1 MHKSIQ
7 AVYVPMGVG
16 TFHMPTAEEQ
26 FQSSIAMLRE
36 FCDDIIVPEEKI
48 LSTDQLSAY
57 LDTLEPDLVILQNLT
72 FANAAYTSEVMHRFR
87 NVPLLLWTL
96 REPVIDGGRLR
107 LNALTG
113 AFSAANT
120 IRQFKQEPFEYVYG
134 GPEEKQ
140 VREAAKKMISAARV
154 RFAMQSLKVCAIG
167 HTPQGF
173 GFGRALDNDMLEVFG
188 VRQDAIE
195 ARELIDL
202 AKSYTDE
209 ECREYLQD
217 ALNRTVGLMD
227 TPEKNRLDFA
237 RIYKAYDV
245 FVKKNGIGAVASRC
259 WPDFFTSFGTPVCS
273 VLAMLNDLGVAAACE
288 ADMYGALSMWI
299 GMQLSGRAVFFG
311 DPVSLNEQ
319 ENTLTF
325 WHCGTAACSLA
336 RKDTGACIG
345 EHCNRHI
352 GPTME
357 FGCEQSDHATV
368 FRIGRNPDGTFRF
381 FIASG
386 KALDRPKQFFGT
398 STVLEMNGPAESMVY
413 EAVREGWE
421 PHYAVIYEDVADE
434 LEMLA
439 HMFKAE
445 VRRFN

>member
-1 MHKSIQ
+1 MKKKFQ
-7 AVYVPMGVG
+7 AVYVPIGVG
-16 TFHMPTAEEQ
+16 TFHMPSAQAQFDASSELLKELCEDTA
-26 FQSSIAMLRE
+26 
-36 FCDDIIVPEEKI
+36 VPEEM
-48 LSTDQLSAY
+48 LLNTDLLNSF
-57 LDTLEPDLVILQNLT
+57 LDTVDPDLIILQNLT
-72 FANAAYTSEVMHRFR
+72 FANAAYASEVLHRFKD
-87 NVPLLLWTL
+87 VPILLWTL

-120 IRQFKQEPFEYVYG
+120 IRQFRDRPFEYVYG
-134 GPEEKQ
+134 GPGEPQ
-140 VREAAKKMISAARV
+140 VRKTLTAMINAAKV
-154 RFAMQSLKVCAIG
+154 RHEMQELKVCAIG

-173 GFGRALDNDMLEVFG
+173 GFGRALDNDLLSVFG

-202 AKSYTDE
+202 AKGYTDE
-209 ECREYLQD
+209 EIRDYLKD
-217 ALNRTVGLMD
+217 ALKRTVGLEE
-227 TPEKNRLDFA
+227 TPEKNRMDFA
-237 RIYKAYDV
+237 RLYKAYAE
-245 FVKKNGIGAVASRC
+245 FVQKNGIGAVASRC
-259 WPDFFTSFGTPVCS
+259 WPDFFVSFGTPVCA

-288 ADMYGALSMWI
+288 ADMYGALSMWM
-299 GMQLSGRAVFFG
+299 GMKLSGRSVFFG
-311 DPVSLNEQ
+311 DPVSLDEK
-319 ENTLTF
+319 ENTITF

-357 FGCEQSDHATV
+357 FGCAESEHAV
-368 FRIGRNPDGTFRF
+368 IFRIGRNPDGTFRF

-398 STVLEMNGPAESMVY
+398 STVIETKENSEKIIY
-413 EAVREGWE
+413 EAVKDGWE

-439 HMFKAE
+439 HMFGCE
-445 VRRFN
+445 VTRY

>member
-1 MHKSIQ
+1 MHKTFQ

-26 FQSSIAMLRE
+26 FQASIAMLRE
-36 FCDDIIVPEEKI
+36 YCQDIIVPEEKI

-57 LDTLEPDLVILQNLT
+57 LDTLEPDLIILQNMT
-72 FANAAYTSEVMHRFR
+72 FANGAYASEVMHRFR
-87 NVPLLLWTL
+87 SVPLLLWTL

-134 GPEEKQ
+134 GPEEPQ
-140 VREAAKKMISAARV
+140 VRETAKKMINAARV
-154 RFAMQSLKVCAIG
+154 RHAMQSLKVCAIG

-288 ADMYGALSMWI
+288 ADMYGALSMWM

-311 DPVSLNEQ
+311 DPVSLNEA

-357 FGCEQSDHATV
+357 FGCEKSEHATV
-368 FRIGRNPDGTFRF
+368 FRIGRNPDGMFRF

-398 STVLEMNGPAESMVY
+398 STVLEMNGSAESMVY
-413 EAVREGWE
+413 EAVKEGWE

-439 HMFKAE
+439 HMFKAD
-445 VRRFN
+445 VRRF

>member
-1 MHKSIQ
+1 MHKTFQ

-26 FQSSIAMLRE
+26 FQASIAMLRE
-36 FCDDIIVPEEKI
+36 YCQDIIVPEEKI

-57 LDTLEPDLVILQNLT
+57 LDTLEPDLIILQNMT
-72 FANAAYTSEVMHRFR
+72 FANGAYASEVMHRFR
-87 NVPLLLWTL
+87 SVPLLLWTL

-134 GPEEKQ
+134 GPEEPQ
-140 VREAAKKMISAARV
+140 VRETAKKMINAARV
-154 RFAMQSLKVCAIG
+154 RHAMQSLKVCAIG

-288 ADMYGALSMWI
+288 ADMYGALSMWM

-311 DPVSLNEQ
+311 DPVSLKEA

-357 FGCEQSDHATV
+357 FGCEKSEHATV
-368 FRIGRNPDGTFRF
+368 FRIGRNPDGMFRF

-398 STVLEMNGPAESMVY
+398 STVLEMNGSAESMVY
-413 EAVREGWE
+413 EAVKEGWE

-439 HMFKAE
+439 HMFKAD
-445 VRRFN
+445 VRRF